1 MGVHVGLLG
10 VRSVEIYTG
19 RGRGDLALG
28 LKESGLEVD
37 DVVAQLVVLGL
48 ERLVE
53 LA

>member
-1 MGVHVGLLG
+1 MHVDLLG

-19 RGRGDLALG
+19 WSRGDLALG
-28 LKESGLEVD
+28 LEESGLEVD

-48 ERLVE
+48 ERFVE